1 MGQLAEMNPHQFAD
15 HLRSLGRRR
24 AYLVYESDSRT
35 FQPSH
40 PALQQLA
47 DRLASVSRGADAHEA
62 IFFEVGRETG
72 ALMAAFIH
80 KTLRGQAQGGLRNQP
95 YETVAALMRDGLRL
109 SRSMT
114 HKNALAGLWWG
125 GGKGLIARG
134 GDDVWHDPG
143 FRRRLYRE
151 YGAFVSSL
159 RGCYVTAEDAGTS
172 PLDIAEVF
180 RTTRFLTC
188 IPPDSGGSGN
198 PSRMTALG
206 VLCGMEAALHFLGV
220 ESLADKKIVLQGTGN
235 VGSEMIPLLL
245 HHGVRQIVASEIC
258 EERRAA
264 LLDNFSDHPVEIRPT
279 RPGDEDIL
287 AEPCDVLSPCALGGV
302 LGPKTIP
309 SIQAKIVCGPANNQ
323 LVDEQRDATR
333 RHLRPRLPR
342 EPDGHRGLQQRAVR
356 RRERRPHDPA
366 PPRSLVAGRHLPHH
380 VEGAR
385 ARAKTR
391 RDPGV
396 RGDPTGRR
404 ALATAPPRLGPPRAT
419 DRRIPGR
426 RSLGGPV
433 GPKAPAPEISRQSAN
448 LHAPAT
454 TRGEKLGLESH
465 RCDSERDSRVRFS
478 TGPAWRWRRS

>member
-1 MGQLAEMNPHQFAD
+1 MNPQQFAD
-15 HLRSLGRRR
+15 HLHSLGRRR
-24 AYLVYESDSRT
+24 AYLVYEADSRT
-35 FQPSH
+35 FQPSN

-47 DRLASVSRGADAHEA
+47 DYLSSNRCGAAAHEA

-80 KTLRGQAQGGLRNQP
+80 KTIRGQAQGGLRNQP
-95 YETVAALMRDGLRL
+95 YETMEALLCDGLRL

-134 GDDVWHDPG
+134 DDDVWHDPG
-143 FRRRLYRE
+143 FHRRLYRE

-323 LVDEQRDATR
+323 LIDEQRDALALKERGVTYVPDFLANR
-333 RHLRPRLPR
+333 MGIVACSNEQYGGVNGDPMIQRHLGRSWRGGIYLTTSKVLELARKPGVTSVSAAIRLAEELSRQPH
-342 EPDGHRGLQQRAVR
+342 PIWGHRARQIV
-356 RRERRPHDPA
+356 E
-366 PPRSLVAGRHLPHH
+366 SLVA
-380 VEGAR
+380 
-385 ARAKTR
+385 
-391 RDPGV
+391 
-396 RGDPTGRR
+396 
-404 ALATAPPRLGPPRAT
+404 
-419 DRRIPGR
+419 DRW
-426 RSLGGPV
+426 
-433 GPKAPAPEISRQSAN
+433 ADQ
-448 LHAPAT
+448 
-454 TRGEKLGLESH
+454 
-465 RCDSERDSRVRFS
+465 
-478 TGPAWRWRRS
+478 